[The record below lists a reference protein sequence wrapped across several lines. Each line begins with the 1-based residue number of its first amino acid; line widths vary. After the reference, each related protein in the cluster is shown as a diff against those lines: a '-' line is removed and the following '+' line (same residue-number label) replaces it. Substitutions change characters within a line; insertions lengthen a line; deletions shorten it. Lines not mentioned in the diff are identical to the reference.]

1 MGTNSL
7 YTLKSRVCRFQL
19 DHTEARSGGRTENQ
33 AVVSVSSEMLSEYM
47 AVTQRSVNRILKQLK
62 DSGIIEIAK
71 SHILI
76 RDYQKLQE
84 EERDSI

>member
-1 MGTNSL
+1 
-7 YTLKSRVCRFQL
+7 
-19 DHTEARSGGRTENQ
+19 
-33 AVVSVSSEMLSEYM
+33 MLSEYM

-62 DSGIIEIAK
+62 DSGIIEITK

-76 RDYQKLQE
+76 RNYQMLQE